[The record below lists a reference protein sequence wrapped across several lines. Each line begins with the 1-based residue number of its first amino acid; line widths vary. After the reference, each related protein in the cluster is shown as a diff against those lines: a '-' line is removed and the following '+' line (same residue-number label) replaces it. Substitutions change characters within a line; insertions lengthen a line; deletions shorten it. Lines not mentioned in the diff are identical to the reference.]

1 MDTPSRRTTLTI
13 ALCFIVALI
22 EGFDLQAA
30 GTAAAGLRQ
39 TFALDPKSM
48 GWVFS
53 AGIIGLL
60 PGAFFGGWIA
70 DRIGRK
76 KILIGAVL
84 LFGVFSLS
92 TAYVNSYSGL
102 LLARFMTGLG
112 LGAALPNL
120 IALCA
125 EAVGEQRR
133 GTAIS
138 IMYAGVPLGGAL
150 AAVVA
155 MLFTEHWQTTFIIGG
170 LAPLLVVP
178 LMILLLPESSAF
190 RQQQGTVTVA
200 RASTGQALFG
210 EDRAR
215 VTLALWLSY
224 FFTLTVMYML
234 LNWLPSLLLEQGF
247 SKAEAGLVQMLF
259 NIGGALGSLLGGVL
273 LDRCNGVKV
282 VLFVYAGLLAALAG
296 VGLSVGIVPMA
307 IAGFS
312 AGLFVMAAQ
321 LVLYALAPPSYPTSV
336 RATGVG
342 AAVAIGR
349 LGSVAGP
356 LAAGQILAAGAGT
369 TGVLLATSPGLV
381 IAALTIISVI
391 VRSASQTTPE
401 LRTAN
406 PVADKP

>member
-1 MDTPSRRTTLTI
+1 MDSPSRRSTLTI

-39 TFALDPKSM
+39 SFALDPKM
-48 GWVFS
+48 LGWVFS
-53 AGIIGLL
+53 IGIIGLL
-60 PGAFFGGWIA
+60 PGAFFGGWVA

-76 KILIGAVL
+76 KILVIAVL
-84 LFGVFSLS
+84 LFGLFSLS
-92 TAYVNSYSGL
+92 TAFVESYPNL
-102 LLARFMTGLG
+102 LLVRFLTGLG

-125 EAVGEQRR
+125 EAVSERNR

-138 IMYAGVPLGGAL
+138 VMYCGVPLGGAL

-155 MLFTEHWQTTFIIGG
+155 MFSSEHWQTTFIIGG
-170 LAPLLVVP
+170 LAPLLAVP
-178 LMILLLPESSAF
+178 LMILLLPESTAF
-190 RQQQGTVTVA
+190 RQQRDNTPGA
-200 RASTGQALFG
+200 RPSTGQALFG
-210 EDRAR
+210 EGRAR
-215 VTLALWLSY
+215 TTLALWLSY

-247 SKAEAGLVQMLF
+247 SKPQAGMVQMLF

-273 LDRCNGVKV
+273 LDRCNAVKV
-282 VLFVYAGLLAALAG
+282 VLSVYAGLLAALAG

-307 IAGFS
+307 VAGFA

-321 LVLYALAPPSYPTSV
+321 LVLYASAPPSYPTSV

-342 AAVAIGR
+342 AAVAVGR

-356 LAAGQILAAGAGT
+356 LAAGQLLAAGAGT
-369 TGVLLATSPGLV
+369 AGVLLATSPGVV
-381 IAALTIISVI
+381 IAALTIISVM
-391 VRSASQTTPE
+391 V
-401 LRTAN
+401 RTAPLN
-406 PVADKP
+406 LPTPGAAGHTKA

>member
-39 TFALDPKSM
+39 TFALDPKMM

-84 LFGVFSLS
+84 LFGVFSLN
-92 TAYVNSYSGL
+92 TAYVSSFSGL

-155 MLFTEHWQTTFIIGG
+155 MLFAEHWQMTFIIGG
-170 LAPLLVVP
+170 LVPLLVVP
-178 LMILLLPESSAF
+178 LMVLLLPESSAF
-190 RQQQGTVTVA
+190 RQQQDSVNVA

-210 EDRAR
+210 EDRTR

-247 SKAEAGLVQMLF
+247 SKPQAGLVQMLF
-259 NIGGALGSLLGGVL
+259 NIGGALGSLLGGLL
-273 LDRCNGVKV
+273 LDRCNGIKV

-369 TGVLLATSPGLV
+369 TGVLLATSPGLL
-381 IAALTIISVI
+381 IAALAIISVI
-391 VRSASQTTPE
+391 ARSAEPP

-406 PVADKP
+406 PIADKT

>member
-1 MDTPSRRTTLTI
+1 MDTPSRHSTLTI

-39 TFALDPKSM
+39 SFALDPKM
-48 GWVFS
+48 LGWVFS
-53 AGIIGLL
+53 AGILGLL

-76 KILIGAVL
+76 KILITAVL
-84 LFGVFSLS
+84 LFGLFSLC
-92 TAYVNSYSGL
+92 TAYVESYSSL
-102 LLARFMTGLG
+102 LLVRFMTGLG

-125 EAVGEQRR
+125 EAVSERNR

-138 IMYAGVPLGGAL
+138 FMYCGVPLGGAL
-150 AAVVA
+150 AAAVA
-155 MLFTEHWQTTFIIGG
+155 MFSSEHWQTTFIIGG

-178 LMILLLPESSAF
+178 LMALLLPESTAF
-190 RQQQGTVTVA
+190 RKQHSATDNL
-200 RASTGQALFG
+200 RPSTTQALFG
-210 EDRAR
+210 EGRAR
-215 VTLALWLSY
+215 NTLALWLSY

-247 SKAEAGLVQMLF
+247 SKSQAGMVQMLF
-259 NIGGALGSLLGGVL
+259 NIGGALGSLLGGLL
-273 LDRCNGVKV
+273 LDRCNKFKV
-282 VLFVYAGLLAALAG
+282 VLFVYAGLLVALAG
-296 VGLSVGIVPMA
+296 VGLSIGIVPMS
-307 IAGFS
+307 IAGFA

-321 LVLYALAPPSYPTSV
+321 LVLYALAPQSYPTAV

-369 TGVLLATSPGLV
+369 SGVLLATSPGLV
-381 IAALTIISVI
+381 IAALSILTVI
-391 VRSASQTTPE
+391 ARSRLS
-401 LRTAN
+401 
-406 PVADKP
+406 DKAQVKAACSRP

>member
-1 MDTPSRRTTLTI
+1 MDTPSRHSTLTI
-13 ALCFIVALI
+13 AVCFIVALI

-39 TFALDPKSM
+39 SFALDPKM
-48 GWVFS
+48 LGWVFS
-53 AGIIGLL
+53 AGILGLL

-76 KILIGAVL
+76 KILITAVL
-84 LFGVFSLS
+84 LFGLFSLC
-92 TAYVNSYSGL
+92 TAYVESYSSL
-102 LLARFMTGLG
+102 LLVRFMTGLG

-125 EAVGEQRR
+125 EAVSERNR

-138 IMYAGVPLGGAL
+138 FMYCGVPLGGAL
-150 AAVVA
+150 AAAVA
-155 MLFTEHWQTTFIIGG
+155 MFSSEHWQTTFIIGG

-178 LMILLLPESSAF
+178 LMALLLPESTAF
-190 RQQQGTVTVA
+190 RKQHSATDNL
-200 RASTGQALFG
+200 RPSTTQALFG
-210 EDRAR
+210 EGRAR
-215 VTLALWLSY
+215 NTLALWLSY

-247 SKAEAGLVQMLF
+247 SKSQAGMVQMLF
-259 NIGGALGSLLGGVL
+259 NIGGALGSLLGGLL
-273 LDRCNGVKV
+273 LDRCNKFKV
-282 VLFVYAGLLAALAG
+282 VLFVYAGLLVALAG
-296 VGLSVGIVPMA
+296 VGLSIGIVPMS
-307 IAGFS
+307 IAGFA

-321 LVLYALAPPSYPTSV
+321 LVLYALAPQSYPTAV

-369 TGVLLATSPGLV
+369 SGVLLATSPGLV
-381 IAALTIISVI
+381 IAALSILTVI
-391 VRSASQTTPE
+391 ARSRLS
-401 LRTAN
+401 
-406 PVADKP
+406 DKAQVKAACSRP

>member
-39 TFALDPKSM
+39 TFALDPKMM

-84 LFGVFSLS
+84 LFGVFSLN
-92 TAYVNSYSGL
+92 TAYVSSFSGL

-155 MLFTEHWQTTFIIGG
+155 MLFAEHWQMTFIIGG
-170 LAPLLVVP
+170 LVPLLVVP
-178 LMILLLPESSAF
+178 LMVLLLPESSVF
-190 RQQQGTVTVA
+190 RQQQDSVNVA

-210 EDRAR
+210 EDRTR

-247 SKAEAGLVQMLF
+247 SKPQAGLVQMLF
-259 NIGGALGSLLGGVL
+259 NIGGALGSLLGGLL
-273 LDRCNGVKV
+273 LDRCNGIKV

-369 TGVLLATSPGLV
+369 TGVLLATSPGLL
-381 IAALTIISVI
+381 IAALAIISVI
-391 VRSASQTTPE
+391 ARSAEPP

-406 PVADKP
+406 PIADKT

>member
-1 MDTPSRRTTLTI
+1 
-13 ALCFIVALI
+13 LCFIVALI

-39 TFALDPKSM
+39 SFALDPKMM

-60 PGAFFGGWIA
+60 PGAFFGGWVA

-76 KILIGAVL
+76 KILVGAVL
-84 LFGVFSLS
+84 LFGVFSLC
-92 TAYVNSYSGL
+92 TAYVESYSSL
-102 LLARFMTGLG
+102 LLVRFMTGLG

-125 EAVGEQRR
+125 EAVSERRR

-138 IMYAGVPLGGAL
+138 VMYCGVPLGGAL

-155 MLFTEHWQTTFIIGG
+155 MFSSEHWQTTFIIGG

-178 LMILLLPESSAF
+178 VMTLLLPESTAF
-190 RQQQGTVTVA
+190 RQQHVATGTP
-200 RASTGQALFG
+200 RSSTALALFG
-210 EDRAR
+210 EGRAR
-215 VTLALWLSY
+215 NTLALWLSY

-247 SKAEAGLVQMLF
+247 TKPQAGMVQMLF
-259 NIGGALGSLLGGVL
+259 NIGGAIGSLLGGVM

-282 VLFVYAGLLAALAG
+282 VLFVYAGVLAALAG
-296 VGLSVGIVPMA
+296 LGMSVGIVPMA
-307 IAGFS
+307 IAGF
-312 AGLFVMAAQ
+312 AVGLFVMAAQ

-381 IAALTIISVI
+381 IAALAILTVI
-391 VRSASQTTPE
+391 ARKGAVGASQPE
-401 LRTAN
+401 A
-406 PVADKP
+406 AI

>member
-1 MDTPSRRTTLTI
+1 MNTPQQRSTLTI

-39 TFALDPKSM
+39 TFALDPKMM

-53 AGIIGLL
+53 VGIIGLL

-76 KILIGAVL
+76 KILIGAVT
-84 LFGVFSLS
+84 LFGVFSLL
-92 TAYVNSYSGL
+92 TAYVDSYSHL
-102 LLARFMTGLG
+102 LLVRFMTGLG

-125 EAVGEQRR
+125 EAVDERRR

-138 IMYAGVPLGGAL
+138 VMYCGVPLGGAL

-155 MLFTEHWQTTFIIGG
+155 MFAHDHWQTTFIIGG

-178 LMILLLPESSAF
+178 LMIMLLPESSVF
-190 RQQQGTVTVA
+190 RQSAVHATRV
-200 RASTGQALFG
+200 STAKALFG
-210 EDRAR
+210 EGRAIS
-215 VTLALWLSY
+215 TTGLWLSY

-247 SKAEAGLVQMLF
+247 TKPQAGMVQMLF
-259 NIGGALGSLLGGVL
+259 NIGGTLGSLLGGLL
-273 LDRCNGVKV
+273 LDRCNPIKV
-282 VLFVYAGLLAALAG
+282 VLSVYAGLLAALAG
-296 VGLSVGIVPMA
+296 VGFSVGIVPMA
-307 IAGFS
+307 MAGFA

-321 LVLYALAPPSYPTSV
+321 LVLYALAPPLYPTTV

-381 IAALTIISVI
+381 IAALAVITVIS
-391 VRSASQTTPE
+391 RSTQG
-401 LRTAN
+401 LGLKTA
-406 PVADKP
+406 PAR

>member
-39 TFALDPKSM
+39 TFALDPKMM

-53 AGIIGLL
+53 AGIVGLL

-76 KILIGAVL
+76 KILIAAVL

-92 TAYVNSYSGL
+92 TAYVSSFSGL

-150 AAVVA
+150 AALVA

-200 RASTGQALFG
+200 RASTVQALFG

-282 VLFVYAGLLAALAG
+282 VLSVYAGLLAALTG

-307 IAGFS
+307 IAGFC

-391 VRSASQTTPE
+391 VRSDPQTAPE

>member
-1 MDTPSRRTTLTI
+1 MDSPSRRSTLTI

-39 TFALDPKSM
+39 TFALDPKM
-48 GWVFS
+48 LGWVFS
-53 AGIIGLL
+53 VGIIGLL
-60 PGAFFGGWIA
+60 PGAFFGGWVA

-76 KILIGAVL
+76 KILVSAVL
-84 LFGVFSLS
+84 LFGLFSLS
-92 TAYVNSYSGL
+92 TAFVDSYSSL
-102 LLARFMTGLG
+102 LLVRFLTGLG

-125 EAVGEQRR
+125 EAVTERNR

-138 IMYAGVPLGGAL
+138 VMYCGVPLGGAL

-155 MLFTEHWQTTFIIGG
+155 MFSSEHWQTTFIIGG
-170 LAPLLVVP
+170 LAPLLAVP

-190 RQQQGTVTVA
+190 RQQLDNTYGA
-200 RASTGQALFG
+200 RPSTGQALFG
-210 EDRAR
+210 EGRAR
-215 VTLALWLSY
+215 TTLALWLSY

-247 SKAEAGLVQMLF
+247 SKPQAGMVQMLF

-273 LDRCNGVKV
+273 LDRCNALKV
-282 VLFVYAGLLAALAG
+282 VLSVYAGLLAALAG

-307 IAGFS
+307 IAGFA

-321 LVLYALAPPSYPTSV
+321 LVLYASAPPSYPTSV

-342 AAVAIGR
+342 AAVAVGR

-356 LAAGQILAAGAGT
+356 LAAGQLLAAGAGT
-369 TGVLLATSPGLV
+369 AGVLLATSPGVV
-381 IAALTIISVI
+381 IAALTIISVM
-391 VRSASQTTPE
+391 V
-401 LRTAN
+401 RTAPTRTYAAN
-406 PVADKP
+406 

>member
-1 MDTPSRRTTLTI
+1 MDSPSRRSTLTI

-39 TFALDPKSM
+39 TFALDPKM
-48 GWVFS
+48 LGWVFS
-53 AGIIGLL
+53 VGIIGLL
-60 PGAFFGGWIA
+60 PGAFFGGWVA

-76 KILIGAVL
+76 KILVGAVL
-84 LFGVFSLS
+84 LFGMFSLS
-92 TAYVNSYSGL
+92 TAFVDSYASL
-102 LLARFMTGLG
+102 LLVRFLTGLG

-125 EAVGEQRR
+125 EAVSEHKR

-138 IMYAGVPLGGAL
+138 VMYCGVPLGGAL

-155 MLFTEHWQTTFIIGG
+155 MFTSEHWQTTFIIGG
-170 LAPLLVVP
+170 LAPLLAVP

-190 RQQQGTVTVA
+190 RQQRDTTPGD
-200 RASTGQALFG
+200 RPSTSQALFG
-210 EDRAR
+210 EGRAR
-215 VTLALWLSY
+215 TTLALWLSY

-247 SKAEAGLVQMLF
+247 SKPQAGMVQMLF

-273 LDRCNGVKV
+273 LDRCNALKV
-282 VLFVYAGLLAALAG
+282 VLGVYAGLLAALAG

-307 IAGFS
+307 IAGFA

-321 LVLYALAPPSYPTSV
+321 LVLYASAPPSYPTSV

-356 LAAGQILAAGAGT
+356 LAAGQLLAAGAGT
-369 TGVLLATSPGLV
+369 AGVLLATSPGVV
-381 IAALTIISVI
+381 IAALTIISVM
-391 VRSASQTTPE
+391 V
-401 LRTAN
+401 RTA
-406 PVADKP
+406 PTRDGLK

>member
-1 MDTPSRRTTLTI
+1 MDSPSRRSTLTI

-39 TFALDPKSM
+39 TFALDPKMM

-76 KILIGAVL
+76 KILVSAVL

-92 TAYVNSYSGL
+92 TAYVDSYSSL
-102 LLARFMTGLG
+102 LLVRFMTGLG

-125 EAVGEQRR
+125 EAVGERHR
-133 GTAIS
+133 STAIS
-138 IMYAGVPLGGAL
+138 VMYSGVPLGGAL

-155 MLFTEHWQTTFIIGG
+155 MFSSEHWQTTFIIGG

-178 LMILLLPESSAF
+178 LMALLLPESTAF
-190 RQQQGTVTVA
+190 RQQHEAAGSA

-210 EDRAR
+210 EGRALT
-215 VTLALWLSY
+215 TLALWLSY

-247 SKAEAGLVQMLF
+247 SKPQAGIVQMLF
-259 NIGGALGSLLGGVL
+259 NIGGALGSLLGGLL
-273 LDRCNGVKV
+273 LDRCNPIKV
-282 VLFVYAGLLAALAG
+282 VLVVYAGLLAALTG

-307 IAGFS
+307 AAGFA
-312 AGLFVMAAQ
+312 AGLFTLASQ
-321 LVLYALAPPSYPTSV
+321 LVLYALAPPLYPTSV

-349 LGSVAGP
+349 LGAVAGP

-369 TGVLLATSPGLV
+369 GGVLLATSPGLV
-381 IAALTIISVI
+381 IAAMAILTVIS
-391 VRSASQTTPE
+391 RSMQAES
-401 LRTAN
+401 LKSA
-406 PVADKP
+406 PVQ

>member
-1 MDTPSRRTTLTI
+1 MDSPSRRSTLTI

-39 TFALDPKSM
+39 SFALDPKMM

-60 PGAFFGGWIA
+60 PGAFFGGWVA

-76 KILIGAVL
+76 KILVSAVL
-84 LFGVFSLS
+84 LFGLFSLC
-92 TAYVNSYSGL
+92 TAYVESYSSL
-102 LLARFMTGLG
+102 LLVRFMTGLG

-125 EAVGEQRR
+125 EAVRERNR

-138 IMYAGVPLGGAL
+138 VMYCGVPLGGAL

-155 MLFTEHWQTTFIIGG
+155 MFSSEHWQTTFIIGG
-170 LAPLLVVP
+170 VVPLLVVP
-178 LMILLLPESSAF
+178 LMALLLPESTAF
-190 RQQQGTVTVA
+190 RQQHSATGSQ
-200 RASTGQALFG
+200 RPSTAQALFG
-210 EDRAR
+210 EGRTR
-215 VTLALWLSY
+215 NTLALWLSY

-247 SKAEAGLVQMLF
+247 SKPQAGMVQMLF
-259 NIGGALGSLLGGVL
+259 NIGGALGSLLGGLL
-273 LDRCNGVKV
+273 LDRCNGLKV
-282 VLFVYAGLLAALAG
+282 VLFVYAGLLTALAG
-296 VGLSVGIVPMA
+296 VGLSVGMIPMA
-307 IAGFS
+307 IAGFA

-321 LVLYALAPPSYPTSV
+321 LVLYALAPPSYPTAV

-381 IAALTIISVI
+381 IAALSILTVI
-391 VRSASQTTPE
+391 ARTGSTAQGQ
-401 LRTAN
+401 LKTAN
-406 PVADKP
+406 

>member
-1 MDTPSRRTTLTI
+1 MDSSVRRLALTI

-30 GTAAAGLRQ
+30 GTAAAGLRH
-39 TFALDPKSM
+39 TFTLDPRM
-48 GWVFS
+48 LGWVFS

-76 KILIGAVL
+76 KILIAAVL
-84 LFGVFSLS
+84 LFGVFSLA
-92 TAYVNSYSGL
+92 TAYVESYATL
-102 LLARFMTGLG
+102 LLVRFMTGLG

-155 MLFTEHWQTTFIIGG
+155 MLGGDHWQLTFIIGG

-178 LMILLLPESSAF
+178 LMLVLLPESTVF
-190 RQQQGTVTVA
+190 RQQADATTRV
-200 RASTGQALFG
+200 STSRALFG
-210 EDRAR
+210 ESRAPI
-215 VTLALWLSY
+215 TLALWVSY

-234 LNWLPSLLLEQGF
+234 LNWLPSLLIGQGF
-247 SKAEAGLVQMLF
+247 TKPQAGLVQMLF
-259 NIGGALGSLLGGVL
+259 NIGGALGSLSGGLL
-273 LDRCNGVKV
+273 LDRFNGVKV
-282 VLFVYAGLLAALAG
+282 VIGVYLGLLASLVG

-307 IAGFS
+307 VAGFS
-312 AGLFVMAAQ
+312 AGVFVMAAQ
-321 LVLYALAPPSYPTSV
+321 LVLYAMAPPSYPTSV

-381 IAALTIISVI
+381 IAALAIITVVSRPGLAV
-391 VRSASQTTPE
+391 
-401 LRTAN
+401 RTA
-406 PVADKP
+406 

>member
-39 TFALDPKSM
+39 TFALDPKMM

-92 TAYVNSYSGL
+92 TAYVSTFSGL

-155 MLFTEHWQTTFIIGG
+155 MLFTDHWQATFIIGG

-190 RQQQGTVTVA
+190 RQQQGTVNVE

-210 EDRAR
+210 EGRAR

-247 SKAEAGLVQMLF
+247 SKPQAGLVQMLF
-259 NIGGALGSLLGGVL
+259 NIGGALGSLLGGLL
-273 LDRCNGVKV
+273 LDRCNGIKV
-282 VLFVYAGLLAALAG
+282 VLFVYTGLLVALAG
-296 VGLSVGIVPMA
+296 VGLSVGIVPLG
-307 IAGFS
+307 IAGFA

-391 VRSASQTTPE
+391 ARSAPLTVSME
-401 LRTAN
+401 KAK
-406 PVADKP
+406 A

>member
-1 MDTPSRRTTLTI
+1 MDSSSRRSTLTI

-39 TFALDPKSM
+39 TFALDPKM
-48 GWVFS
+48 LGWVFS
-53 AGIIGLL
+53 VGIIGLL
-60 PGAFFGGWIA
+60 PGAFFGGWVA

-76 KILIGAVL
+76 KILVSAVL
-84 LFGVFSLS
+84 LFGLFSLS
-92 TAYVNSYSGL
+92 TAFVDSYSSL
-102 LLARFMTGLG
+102 LLVRFLTGLG

-125 EAVGEQRR
+125 EAVSERNR

-138 IMYAGVPLGGAL
+138 VMYCGVPLGGAL

-155 MLFTEHWQTTFIIGG
+155 MFSSEHWQTTFIIGG
-170 LAPLLVVP
+170 LAPLLAVP

-190 RQQQGTVTVA
+190 RQQRDTPHGA
-200 RASTGQALFG
+200 RPSTGQALFG
-210 EDRAR
+210 EGRAR
-215 VTLALWLSY
+215 TTLALWLSY

-247 SKAEAGLVQMLF
+247 SKPQAGMVQMLF

-273 LDRCNGVKV
+273 LDRCNAVNV
-282 VLFVYAGLLAALAG
+282 VLSVYAGLLAALAG

-307 IAGFS
+307 IAGFA

-321 LVLYALAPPSYPTSV
+321 LVLYASAPPSYPTSV

-342 AAVAIGR
+342 AAVAVGR

-356 LAAGQILAAGAGT
+356 LAAGQLLAAGAGT
-369 TGVLLATSPGLV
+369 AGVLLATSPGVV
-381 IAALTIISVI
+381 IAALTIISVM
-391 VRSASQTTPE
+391 V
-401 LRTAN
+401 RTAPTRTYAAN
-406 PVADKP
+406 

>member
-76 KILIGAVL
+76 KILIAAVL

-92 TAYVNSYSGL
+92 TAYVSSFSGL

-170 LAPLLVVP
+170 LAPLLLVP

-190 RQQQGTVTVA
+190 RQQQGTVTMA
-200 RASTGQALFG
+200 RTSTGQALFG

-259 NIGGALGSLLGGVL
+259 NIGGALGSLLGGLL

-282 VLFVYAGLLAALAG
+282 VLFVYAALLAALAG

-307 IAGFS
+307 IAGFC

-381 IAALTIISVI
+381 IAALAIISVI
-391 VRSASQTTPE
+391 VRSAPQTVPE
-401 LRTAN
+401 LRTAT
-406 PVADKP
+406 PVTDKP

>member
-1 MDTPSRRTTLTI
+1 MDSPSRRSTLTI

-39 TFALDPKSM
+39 SFALDPKM
-48 GWVFS
+48 LGWVFS
-53 AGIIGLL
+53 IGIIGLL
-60 PGAFFGGWIA
+60 PGAFFGGWVA

-76 KILIGAVL
+76 KILVIAVL
-84 LFGVFSLS
+84 LFGLFSLS
-92 TAYVNSYSGL
+92 TAFVESYPNL
-102 LLARFMTGLG
+102 LLVRFLTGLG

-125 EAVGEQRR
+125 EAVSERNR

-138 IMYAGVPLGGAL
+138 VMYCGVPLGGAL

-155 MLFTEHWQTTFIIGG
+155 MFSSEHWQTTFIIGG
-170 LAPLLVVP
+170 LAPLLAVP
-178 LMILLLPESSAF
+178 LMILLLPESTAF
-190 RQQQGTVTVA
+190 RQQRDNTPGA
-200 RASTGQALFG
+200 RPSTGQALFG
-210 EDRAR
+210 EGRAR
-215 VTLALWLSY
+215 TTLALWLSY

-247 SKAEAGLVQMLF
+247 SKPQAGIVQMLF

-273 LDRCNGVKV
+273 LDRCNAVKV
-282 VLFVYAGLLAALAG
+282 VLSVYAGLLAALAG

-307 IAGFS
+307 IAGFA

-321 LVLYALAPPSYPTSV
+321 LVLYASAPPSYPTSV

-342 AAVAIGR
+342 AAVAVGR

-356 LAAGQILAAGAGT
+356 LAAGQLLAAGAGT
-369 TGVLLATSPGLV
+369 AGVLLATSPGVV
-381 IAALTIISVI
+381 IAALTIISVM
-391 VRSASQTTPE
+391 V
-401 LRTAN
+401 RTAPLN
-406 PVADKP
+406 LPTPAAAGHTKA

>member
-39 TFALDPKSM
+39 TFALDPKMM

-53 AGIIGLL
+53 AGIVGLL

-76 KILIGAVL
+76 KILIAAVM

-92 TAYVNSYSGL
+92 TAYVSSFSGL

-150 AAVVA
+150 AALVA

-170 LAPLLVVP
+170 FAPLLVVP

-200 RASTGQALFG
+200 RASTVQALFG

-282 VLFVYAGLLAALAG
+282 VLSVYAGLLAALTG

-307 IAGFS
+307 IAGFC

-391 VRSASQTTPE
+391 VRSDPQTAPE

>member
-39 TFALDPKSM
+39 TFALDPKMM

-92 TAYVNSYSGL
+92 TAYVSTFSSL

-155 MLFTEHWQTTFIIGG
+155 MLFTDHWQATFIIGG

-190 RQQQGTVTVA
+190 RQQQGTVNVV

-210 EDRAR
+210 EGRAR

-247 SKAEAGLVQMLF
+247 SKPQAGLVQMLF
-259 NIGGALGSLLGGVL
+259 NIGGALGSLLGGLL
-273 LDRCNGVKV
+273 LDRCNGIKV
-282 VLFVYAGLLAALAG
+282 VLFVYTGLLVALAG
-296 VGLSVGIVPMA
+296 VGLSVGIVPMG
-307 IAGFS
+307 IAGFA

-391 VRSASQTTPE
+391 ARSAPLTVSME
-401 LRTAN
+401 KAK
-406 PVADKP
+406 A

>member
-1 MDTPSRRTTLTI
+1 MDSPSRRSTLTI

-39 TFALDPKSM
+39 TFALDPKM
-48 GWVFS
+48 LGWVFS
-53 AGIIGLL
+53 VGIIGLL
-60 PGAFFGGWIA
+60 PGAFFGGWVA

-76 KILIGAVL
+76 KILVMAVL

-92 TAYVNSYSGL
+92 TAFVDSYSGL
-102 LLARFMTGLG
+102 LLVRFLTGLG

-125 EAVGEQRR
+125 EAVSEHKR

-138 IMYAGVPLGGAL
+138 VMYCGVPLGGAL

-155 MLFTEHWQTTFIIGG
+155 MFSSEHWQTTFIIGG
-170 LAPLLVVP
+170 LAPLLAVP

-190 RQQQGTVTVA
+190 RQQRDTPPGA
-200 RASTGQALFG
+200 RPSTSQALFG
-210 EDRAR
+210 EGRAR
-215 VTLALWLSY
+215 TTLALWLSY

-247 SKAEAGLVQMLF
+247 SKPQAGMVQMLF

-273 LDRCNGVKV
+273 LDRCNAVKV
-282 VLFVYAGLLAALAG
+282 VLCVYAGLLAALAG

-307 IAGFS
+307 IAGFA

-321 LVLYALAPPSYPTSV
+321 LVLYASAPPSYPTSV

-342 AAVAIGR
+342 AAVAVGR

-356 LAAGQILAAGAGT
+356 LAAGQLLAAGAGT
-369 TGVLLATSPGLV
+369 AGVLLATSPGVV
-381 IAALTIISVI
+381 IAALTIISVM
-391 VRSASQTTPE
+391 VRAAPP
-401 LRTAN
+401 RTCAAN
-406 PVADKP
+406 

>member
-39 TFALDPKSM
+39 TFALDPKMM

-53 AGIIGLL
+53 AGIVGLL

-76 KILIGAVL
+76 KILIAAVL

-92 TAYVNSYSGL
+92 TAYVSSFSGL
-102 LLARFMTGLG
+102 LLVRFMTGLG

-190 RQQQGTVTVA
+190 RQQQGSVTVA
-200 RASTGQALFG
+200 RASTVQALFG

-282 VLFVYAGLLAALAG
+282 VLSVYAGLLAALTG

-307 IAGFS
+307 IAGFC

-391 VRSASQTTPE
+391 VRSDPQTAPE

>member
-1 MDTPSRRTTLTI
+1 MDTPSRHSTLTI

-39 TFALDPKSM
+39 SFALDPKM
-48 GWVFS
+48 LGWVFS
-53 AGIIGLL
+53 AGILGLL

-76 KILIGAVL
+76 KILITAVL
-84 LFGVFSLS
+84 LFGLFSLC
-92 TAYVNSYSGL
+92 TAYVESYSSL
-102 LLARFMTGLG
+102 LLVRFMTGLG

-125 EAVGEQRR
+125 EAVSERNR

-138 IMYAGVPLGGAL
+138 FMYCGVPLGGAL
-150 AAVVA
+150 AAAVA
-155 MLFTEHWQTTFIIGG
+155 MFSSEHWQTTFIIGG

-178 LMILLLPESSAF
+178 LMALLLPESTAF
-190 RQQQGTVTVA
+190 RKQHSATDNL
-200 RASTGQALFG
+200 RPSTTQALFG
-210 EDRAR
+210 EGRAR
-215 VTLALWLSY
+215 NTLALWLSY

-247 SKAEAGLVQMLF
+247 SKSQAGMVQMLF
-259 NIGGALGSLLGGVL
+259 NIGGALGSLLGGLL
-273 LDRCNGVKV
+273 LDSCNKFKV
-282 VLFVYAGLLAALAG
+282 VLFVYAGLLVALAG
-296 VGLSVGIVPMA
+296 VGLSIGIVPMS
-307 IAGFS
+307 IAGFA

-321 LVLYALAPPSYPTSV
+321 LVLYALAPQSYPTAV

-369 TGVLLATSPGLV
+369 SGVLLATSPGLV
-381 IAALTIISVI
+381 IAALSILTVI
-391 VRSASQTTPE
+391 ARSRSS
-401 LRTAN
+401 
-406 PVADKP
+406 DKAQVKAAC

>member
-76 KILIGAVL
+76 KILIAAVL

-92 TAYVNSYSGL
+92 TAYVSSFSGL

-190 RQQQGTVTVA
+190 RQQQGTATMA
-200 RASTGQALFG
+200 RTSTGQALFG

-282 VLFVYAGLLAALAG
+282 VLFVYAALLAALAG

-307 IAGFS
+307 IAGFC

-391 VRSASQTTPE
+391 VRSDPQTVPE
-401 LRTAN
+401 PRTAT
-406 PVADKP
+406 PVTDKP

>member
-1 MDTPSRRTTLTI
+1 MDSPSRRSTLTI

-39 TFALDPKSM
+39 TFALDPKM
-48 GWVFS
+48 LGWVFS
-53 AGIIGLL
+53 VGIIGLL
-60 PGAFFGGWIA
+60 PGAFFGGWVA

-76 KILIGAVL
+76 KILVGAVL
-84 LFGVFSLS
+84 LFGLFSLS
-92 TAYVNSYSGL
+92 TAFVDSYASL
-102 LLARFMTGLG
+102 LLVRFLTGLG

-125 EAVGEQRR
+125 EAVSERNR

-138 IMYAGVPLGGAL
+138 VMYCGVPLGGAL

-155 MLFTEHWQTTFIIGG
+155 MFSSEHWQTTFIIGG
-170 LAPLLVVP
+170 LAPLLAVP

-190 RQQQGTVTVA
+190 RQQRDTPHGA
-200 RASTGQALFG
+200 RPSTGQALFG
-210 EDRAR
+210 EGRAR
-215 VTLALWLSY
+215 TTLALWLSY

-247 SKAEAGLVQMLF
+247 SKPQAGMVQMLF

-273 LDRCNGVKV
+273 LDRCNAVKV
-282 VLFVYAGLLAALAG
+282 VLGVYAGLLAALAG

-307 IAGFS
+307 IAGFA

-321 LVLYALAPPSYPTSV
+321 LVLYASAPPSYPTSV

-342 AAVAIGR
+342 AAVAVGR

-356 LAAGQILAAGAGT
+356 LAAGQLLAAGAGT
-369 TGVLLATSPGLV
+369 AGVLLATSPGVV
-381 IAALTIISVI
+381 IAALTIISVM
-391 VRSASQTTPE
+391 V
-401 LRTAN
+401 RTAPTRTYAAN
-406 PVADKP
+406 